1 MAGISYY
8 IQSLHDG
15 VRQCILSVGTHCQA
29 NANGATSSFMFKR
42 TRAFCHND
50 TPATDAIG
58 EELWQLVK
66 GKPGTMVAV
75 CTPQMVY
82 EQTSDPEQQA
92 QAQHYRDVFLSNK
105 CASAQAQSSSLP
117 PDNIGGGGALRNSAA
132 VGRSSVLAGTSTG
145 ESVFMLKTDLSSVH
159 QTRSVTTSSNGLRT
173 RSGAGGGS
181 AVQREGTRSLRPRGD
196 DVRERNDQGNYVVS
210 KSGASVGPTTASTL
224 LAVSHTEASFG
235 NRLSTTGSESSHAG
249 RSTPS
254 TSVSNMPIQVASSDR
269 GTARRT
275 GALDTRGSGSVVWT
289 RAVNGTITSSTY
301 RGPTSLNCGGT
312 GVSTGLTASAALDC
326 RGVSSGVP
334 SNSGASKSSSSFGSG
349 REMDSWH
356 ESSARPNSVKSSSA
370 VSRNN
375 PTVGIRVW
383 SHRTSAAANFTS
395 VSSAINRERAASR
408 RFNESSARSGVSRHE
423 FPNWNEPTDG
433 CDGYFNR
440 NGPPNLKE
448 LSCIFRLED
457 AQLPEKVMGDW
468 TELIQRYDEEFKD
481 RSLLQQYKDSGLMD
495 KFPRKEPL
503 TLKQYLHEKLISKYP
518 SPTDG
523 QGCHAEEMQLYAH
536 NIIRNMDAI
545 EKATTTMQVQ
555 SSQRV
560 QMGERLYADR
570 FINMEGKIVMM
581 SDSIQTLVMAQENIN
596 DYISILNDISALMC
610 MVQIIK
616 NEIWEARIQLLEI
629 CRTGL
634 RLVDQLKLISR
645 YTVFFEKYLMC
656 VHSEEEHFEGVNYRM
671 IVMALDCVGHIDF
684 NWMTPE
690 QSVPMNYLFDR
701 FNNQSA

>member
-1 MAGISYY
+1 MDPSLRLNALFENVGVGGEPGLITPTDVLNAFAIPTDTPISVNEFREFRKLMEDLLVEETTRKGMSVHAVENLQKFLNFTFSNDILNGLSNDGYSEESVRVLLSDILPASYVMHTVEDARRICTEILWDSGASIHVTDYLSSLIKAVKLTHSATCKGVGGSKLITHKGNDPRMAGISYY

-82 EQTSDPEQQA
+82 EQTADPEQQA
-92 QAQHYRDVFLSNK
+92 QAQYYRDVFLSNK

-117 PDNIGGGGALRNSAA
+117 PDNIGGGGALRSSAA
-132 VGRSSVLAGTSTG
+132 VGGS
-145 ESVFMLKTDLSSVH
+145 SVFMLKTDLSSVH

-224 LAVSHTEASFG
+224 LAVSHTEASVG

-249 RSTPS
+249 RSIPS
-254 TSVSNMPIQVASSDR
+254 TSVSNIPIQVASSDR

-301 RGPTSLNCGGT
+301 RGPTSLNCGGA
-312 GVSTGLTASAALDC
+312 GVSMGLTASAALDC
-326 RGVSSGVP
+326 RGVSSGMS
-334 SNSGASKSSSSFGSG
+334 SNSGASKSASSFGSG

-408 RFNESSARSGVSRHE
+408 RFNESSARSGVSRHV
-423 FPNWNEPTDG
+423 FPNWNEPMDG

-440 NGPPNLKE
+440 NGPPNL
-448 LSCIFRLED
+448 
-457 AQLPEKVMGDW
+457 
-468 TELIQRYDEEFKD
+468 
-481 RSLLQQYKDSGLMD
+481 
-495 KFPRKEPL
+495 
-503 TLKQYLHEKLISKYP
+503 
-518 SPTDG
+518 
-523 QGCHAEEMQLYAH
+523 
-536 NIIRNMDAI
+536 
-545 EKATTTMQVQ
+545 
-555 SSQRV
+555 
-560 QMGERLYADR
+560 
-570 FINMEGKIVMM
+570 
-581 SDSIQTLVMAQENIN
+581 
-596 DYISILNDISALMC
+596 
-610 MVQIIK
+610 
-616 NEIWEARIQLLEI
+616 
-629 CRTGL
+629 
-634 RLVDQLKLISR
+634 
-645 YTVFFEKYLMC
+645 
-656 VHSEEEHFEGVNYRM
+656 
-671 IVMALDCVGHIDF
+671 
-684 NWMTPE
+684 
-690 QSVPMNYLFDR
+690 
-701 FNNQSA
+701 